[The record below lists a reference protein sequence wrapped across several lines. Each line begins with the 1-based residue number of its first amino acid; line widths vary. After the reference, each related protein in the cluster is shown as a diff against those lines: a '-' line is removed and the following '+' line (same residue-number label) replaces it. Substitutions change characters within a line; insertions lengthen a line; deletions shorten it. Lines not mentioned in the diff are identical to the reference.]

1 MRHAEVGR
9 ARTTQSPM
17 ASKARKSM
25 SQPETSRIAAF
36 SELASDL
43 AAACAEA
50 IEANRLDDIPDDS
63 LGQAFGAIVRLY
75 AAKAQAGTAPRPYGR
90 NSGVTVTDVAI
101 GCTALLE
108 SAGLEV
114 FELGAWQSMS
124 GIGRLTPRASDS

>member
-1 MRHAEVGR
+1 
-9 ARTTQSPM
+9 
-17 ASKARKSM
+17 M
-25 SQPETSRIAAF
+25 SQSEHERIGAF
-36 SELASDL
+36 PDLASDL

-50 IEANRLDDIPDDS
+50 IEANRLDDIPNDS

-75 AAKAQAGTAPRPYGR
+75 AAKCQLGPAPRPYGR

-108 SAGLEV
+108 SAGIEV

-124 GIGRLTPRASDS
+124 GIGRLTPQGSKG

>member
-1 MRHAEVGR
+1 M
-9 ARTTQSPM
+9 TQVD
-17 ASKARKSM
+17 
-25 SQPETSRIAAF
+25 RIGSFA
-36 SELASDL
+36 ELASDL

-50 IEANRLDDIPDDS
+50 IERDTLDRIPDDS

-75 AAKAQAGTAPRPYGR
+75 AAKAQTGHAPRPYGR

-108 SAGLEV
+108 GAGIEV

-124 GIGRLTPRASDS
+124 GIGRLTIKDGDKEPTG

>member
-1 MRHAEVGR
+1 
-9 ARTTQSPM
+9 
-17 ASKARKSM
+17 M
-25 SQPETSRIAAF
+25 SQSEGKPESKSESKRIGAF
-36 SELASDL
+36 PELASDL

-50 IEANRLDDIPDDS
+50 IEADRLNDIPDDS

-75 AAKAQAGTAPRPYGR
+75 AAKAQMGNAPRPYGR

-108 SAGLEV
+108 SAGIEV

-124 GIGRLTPRASDS
+124 GIGRLTPQGSNR

>member
-1 MRHAEVGR
+1 
-9 ARTTQSPM
+9 
-17 ASKARKSM
+17 M
-25 SQPETSRIAAF
+25 SQSERITAF
-36 SELASDL
+36 PELASDL

-50 IEANRLDDIPDDS
+50 IETQRLDDIPNDS

-75 AAKAQAGTAPRPYGR
+75 AAKAQLGEAPRPYGR

-114 FELGAWQSMS
+114 FELGAWQTMS
-124 GIGRLTPRASDS
+124 GIGRLTPHGSGNR

>member
-1 MRHAEVGR
+1 M
-9 ARTTQSPM
+9 P
-17 ASKARKSM
+17 
-25 SQPETSRIAAF
+25 QPETIRIAAF

-50 IEANRLDDIPDDS
+50 IGANRLDEIPDDA
-63 LGQAFGAIVRLY
+63 LGQVFGAIVRLY
-75 AAKAQAGTAPRPYGR
+75 AAKAQAGNAPRPYGR

-124 GIGRLTPRASDS
+124 GIGRLTPQGGNR

>member
-1 MRHAEVGR
+1 MAEFD
-9 ARTTQSPM
+9 
-17 ASKARKSM
+17 
-25 SQPETSRIAAF
+25 RIASFAELT
-36 SELASDL
+36 SEL

-50 IEANRLDDIPDDS
+50 IEQNAIDRIPDDS

-75 AAKAQAGTAPRPYGR
+75 AAKAQAGNAPRPFGR

-108 SAGLEV
+108 GAGLEV

-124 GIGRLTPRASDS
+124 GIGRLTTKGVDGDPSD

>member
-1 MRHAEVGR
+1 
-9 ARTTQSPM
+9 
-17 ASKARKSM
+17 M
-25 SQPETSRIAAF
+25 SQSERIAAF
-36 SELASDL
+36 SDLASDL

-50 IEANRLDDIPDDS
+50 IETQRLDDIPNDS

-75 AAKAQAGTAPRPYGR
+75 AAKAQMGEAPRPYGR
-90 NSGVTVTDVAI
+90 NAGVTVTDVAI

-124 GIGRLTPRASDS
+124 GIGRLTPHGSGNS